1 MQITRH
7 AQPLDTIGTP
17 PVIGTQLPQ
26 FTLKDATGKS
36 VTTAQLLGKPT
47 LISVVP
53 DIDTRVC
60 SIQTK
65 HFNQA
70 VDQFSDVTFYT
81 ISTNTIEQQ
90 NNWCAAEGVKHMQLL
105 SDEALSFGKA
115 MQLYIPSNN
124 TLQRSIFILTA
135 DGTIAYTELIIEQ
148 TNEPDYTAALKF
160 LKTAQ

>member
-7 AQPLDTIGTP
+7 GHPLDTIGTP
-17 PVIGTQLPQ
+17 PTIGTQLPA
-26 FTLKDATGKS
+26 FELKNAAGKT
-36 VTTAQLLGKPT
+36 VTSAQLLGKRT

-70 VDQFSDVTFYT
+70 VDQFEDVHFYT

-90 NNWCAAEGVKHMQLL
+90 NNWCAAEGVQNMQLL
-105 SDEALSFGKA
+105 SDEALIFGKA
-115 MQLYIPSNN
+115 MQLYVPSNH
-124 TLQRSIFILTA
+124 TLQRSIFILEA
-135 DGTIAYTELIIEQ
+135 DGTISYAELIIEQ
-148 TNEPDYTAALKF
+148 TDEPDYAAALNF
-160 LKTAQ
+160 LKSAQ